1 MAKVTRKF
9 NVKRKPE
16 AVIDYIADVENHPAF
31 IPPLKSV
38 GNIAGDPKRKGTRW
52 DWTFVMAGVEINGKA
67 ETADYQA
74 GKRYSFKTTGIDST
88 FIYTVE
94 AADGGSQVTAD
105 VVYEVPQG
113 VLAKMA
119 DKAVVE
125 RMNERDADRAAQ
137 SLKTILDS

>member
-1 MAKVTRKF
+1 MAKVTRNF
-9 NVKRKPE
+9 SVKRKPE

-38 GNIAGDPKRKGTRW
+38 ANIAGDPKRKGTRW

-67 ETADYQA
+67 ETADYQP
-74 GKRYSFKTTGIDST
+74 GKRYAFKTTGIDST

-94 AADGGSQVTAD
+94 PADGGSKVTAD

-113 VLAKMA
+113 VLAKIA
-119 DKAVVE
+119 DKTVVE
-125 RMNERDADRAAQ
+125 RMNERDADKAAQ
-137 SLKTILDS
+137 TLKTILDT

>member
-74 GKRYSFKTTGIDST
+74 RKRYSFKTTGIDST

>member
-9 NVKRKPE
+9 TVKRQPE

-38 GNIAGDPKRKGTRW
+38 ANIAGDPKRKGTRW
-52 DWTFVMAGVEINGKA
+52 DWTFVMAGVEIKGKA

-74 GKRYSFKTTGIDST
+74 GKRYSFKTTGVDST

-94 AADGGSQVTAD
+94 PAGGGSQVTAD

-113 VLAKMA
+113 VLAKVA

-125 RMNERDADRAAQ
+125 KMNERDADRAAQ

>member
-16 AVIDYIADVENHPAF
+16 AVIDYISDVENHPAF

-38 GNIAGDPKRKGTRW
+38 ANIAGDPKRKGSRW

-74 GKRYSFKTTGIDST
+74 GKRYSFKTTGIEST

-119 DKAVVE
+119 DKTVVE

>member
-9 NVKRKPE
+9 TVKRKPE

-38 GNIAGDPKRKGTRW
+38 ANIAGDPKRKGTNW

-74 GKRYSFKTTGIDST
+74 GQRYSFKTTGIDST
-88 FIYTVE
+88 FIYTAE
-94 AADGGSQVTAD
+94 PADGGSQVTAD

>member
-1 MAKVTRKF
+1 MAKVTRSF
-9 NVKRKPE
+9 SVKRNPD

-38 GNIAGDPKRKGTRW
+38 ANIAGDPKRKGTSW
-52 DWTFVMAGVEINGKA
+52 DWTFVMGGVEIAGKA
-67 ETADYQA
+67 QTADYQP
-74 GKRYSFKTTGIDST
+74 GKRYSFKTTGIEST
-88 FIYTVE
+88 FIYS
-94 AADGGSQVTAD
+94 AAPEGSGSRVTAD
-105 VVYEVPQG
+105 VVYDVPQT

-137 SLKTILDS
+137 NLKTILDS

>member
-9 NVKRKPE
+9 TVKRKPE
-16 AVIDYIADVENHPAF
+16 AVIDYLSDVENHPAF

-38 GNIAGDPKRKGTRW
+38 ANIAGDPKRKGTRW

-74 GKRYSFKTTGIDST
+74 GKRYSFKTTGIEST

-94 AADGGSQVTAD
+94 AADAGSRVTAD

-113 VLAKMA
+113 VLAKIA
-119 DKAVVE
+119 DKTVVE
-125 RMNERDADRAAQ
+125 RMNERDADKAAQ

>member
-16 AVIDYIADVENHPAF
+16 AVIDYISDVENHPAF

-38 GNIAGDPKRKGTRW
+38 ANIVGDPKRKGTHW
-52 DWTFVMAGVEINGKA
+52 DWTFVMAGVEIKGKA

-74 GKRYSFKTTGIDST
+74 GRRYSFKTTGIDST
-88 FIYTVE
+88 FIYSVE

-113 VLAKMA
+113 VLAKIA
-119 DKAVVE
+119 DKTVVE

>member
-9 NVKRKPE
+9 TVKRNPE
-16 AVIDYIADVENHPAF
+16 AVIDYISDVENHPAF

-38 GNIAGDPKRKGTRW
+38 ANIAGDPKRKGSHW
-52 DWTFVMAGVEINGKA
+52 DWTFVMAGVEIKGKA

-94 AADGGSQVTAD
+94 AADGGSRVTAD

-113 VLAKMA
+113 VLAKIA
-119 DKAVVE
+119 DKTVVE
-125 RMNERDADRAAQ
+125 RMNERDADKAAQ

>member
-9 NVKRKPE
+9 KVKRKPE
-16 AVIDYIADVENHPAF
+16 AVIDYISDVENHPAF

-38 GNIAGDPKRKGTRW
+38 ANIAGDPKRKGTHW
-52 DWTFVMAGVEINGKA
+52 DWTFVMAGVEIKGKA
-67 ETADYQA
+67 ETAEYQA

-94 AADGGSQVTAD
+94 PADAGSRVTAD

-113 VLAKMA
+113 VLAKIA

-125 RMNERDADRAAQ
+125 RMNERDADKAAQ
-137 SLKTILDS
+137 SLKTILDT

>member
-9 NVKRKPE
+9 TVKRKPE
-16 AVIDYIADVENHPAF
+16 AVIDYLSDVENHPAF

-38 GNIAGDPKRKGTRW
+38 ANIAGDPKRKGTRW
-52 DWTFVMAGVEINGKA
+52 DWTFVMAGVEIKGKA

-74 GKRYSFKTTGIDST
+74 GKRYSFKTTGVDST
-88 FIYTVE
+88 FIYSVE
-94 AADGGSQVTAD
+94 PAGGGSQVTAD

-113 VLAKMA
+113 VLAKIA
-119 DKAVVE
+119 DKTVVE
-125 RMNERDADRAAQ
+125 RMNERDADKAAQ

>member
-38 GNIAGDPKRKGTRW
+38 ANIAGDPKRKGTKW

-94 AADGGSQVTAD
+94 PADGGSQVTAD
-105 VVYEVPQG
+105 VAYEVPQG
-113 VLAKMA
+113 VLAKIA

>member
-38 GNIAGDPKRKGTRW
+38 ANIAGDPKRKGTHW
-52 DWTFVMAGVEINGKA
+52 DWTFVMAGVEIKGKA
-67 ETADYQA
+67 ETAEYQA
-74 GKRYSFKTTGIDST
+74 CKRYSFKTTGIDST

-94 AADGGSQVTAD
+94 PADGGSRVTAD

-113 VLAKMA
+113 VLAKIA

-125 RMNERDADRAAQ
+125 RMNERDADKAAQ
-137 SLKTILDS
+137 SLKTILDT

>member
-38 GNIAGDPKRKGTRW
+38 ANIAGDPKSKGTHW

-94 AADGGSQVTAD
+94 AADGGSQGTAD

>member
-38 GNIAGDPKRKGTRW
+38 ANIAGDPKRKGTNW

-94 AADGGSQVTAD
+94 PADGGSQVTAD
-105 VVYEVPQG
+105 VAYEVPQG
-113 VLAKMA
+113 VLAKIA

>member
-16 AVIDYIADVENHPAF
+16 AVIDYISDVENHPAF

-38 GNIAGDPKRKGTRW
+38 ANIAGDPKRKGTRW
-52 DWTFVMAGVEINGKA
+52 DWTFVMAGVEIKGKA

-88 FIYTVE
+88 FIYSVE
-94 AADGGSQVTAD
+94 PADGGSRVTAD

-113 VLAKMA
+113 VLAKVA

-125 RMNERDADRAAQ
+125 RMNEGDADRAAQ

>member
-16 AVIDYIADVENHPAF
+16 AVIDYISDVENHPAF

-38 GNIAGDPKRKGTRW
+38 ANIAGDPKRKGTRW

-67 ETADYQA
+67 ETAEYQQ

-88 FIYTVE
+88 FIYSVE
-94 AADGGSQVTAD
+94 PADGGSRVTAD

-113 VLAKMA
+113 VLAKIA

-125 RMNERDADRAAQ
+125 RMNERDADKAAQ
-137 SLKTILDS
+137 TLKTILDS

>member
-16 AVIDYIADVENHPAF
+16 AVIDYISDVENHPAF

-38 GNIAGDPKRKGTRW
+38 ANIAGDPKRKGSHW

-74 GKRYSFKTTGIDST
+74 GKRYSFKTTGIEST
-88 FIYTVE
+88 FTYTVE

-119 DKAVVE
+119 DKTVVE

>member
-38 GNIAGDPKRKGTRW
+38 ANIAGDPKRKGTQW
-52 DWTFVMAGVEINGKA
+52 DWTFVMAGVEIKGKA
-67 ETADYQA
+67 ETAEYQA

-94 AADGGSQVTAD
+94 PADGGSRVTAD

-113 VLAKMA
+113 VLAKIA

-125 RMNERDADRAAQ
+125 RMNERDADKAAQ
-137 SLKTILDS
+137 SLKTILDT

>member
-1 MAKVTRKF
+1 MAKVSRKF
-9 NVKRKPE
+9 TVKRKPE
-16 AVIDYIADVENHPAF
+16 AVIDYISDVENHPAF
-31 IPPLKSV
+31 IPPLKTV
-38 GNIAGDPKRKGTRW
+38 ANIAGEPKRKGSYW

-74 GKRYSFKTTGIDST
+74 GKRYSFKTTGIEST
-88 FIYTVE
+88 FTYTVE
-94 AADGGSQVTAD
+94 AADGGRQVPAD
-105 VVYEVPQG
+105 VSSEVRQG

-119 DKAVVE
+119 DKPVVE

>member
-9 NVKRKPE
+9 TVKRNPE
-16 AVIDYIADVENHPAF
+16 AVTDYLSDVENHPAF

-38 GNIAGDPKRKGTRW
+38 ANIAGDPKRKGTRW
-52 DWTFVMAGVEINGKA
+52 DWTFVMAGVEIKGKA
-67 ETADYQA
+67 ETADYQP
-74 GKRYSFKTTGIDST
+74 GKRYSFKTTGVDST

-94 AADGGSQVTAD
+94 PAGGGSQVTAD

-113 VLAKMA
+113 VLAKIA
-119 DKAVVE
+119 DKTVVE
-125 RMNERDADRAAQ
+125 RMNERDADKAAQ

>member
-16 AVIDYIADVENHPAF
+16 AVIDYISDVENHPAF

-38 GNIAGDPKRKGTRW
+38 ANIAGDPKRKGTSW

-88 FIYTVE
+88 FIYSAE

-113 VLAKMA
+113 VLAKIA

-125 RMNERDADRAAQ
+125 RMNERDADQAAQ
-137 SLKTILDS
+137 NLKTILDS

>member
-38 GNIAGDPKRKGTRW
+38 ANIAGDPKRKGTRW

-74 GKRYSFKTTGIDST
+74 GKRYSFKTTGVDST
-88 FIYTVE
+88 FIYSVE
-94 AADGGSQVTAD
+94 PADGGSQVTAD

-119 DKAVVE
+119 DKTVVE

>member
-38 GNIAGDPKRKGTRW
+38 ANIGGDPKRKGTHW
-52 DWTFVMAGVEINGKA
+52 DWTFVMAGVEIKGKA
-67 ETADYQA
+67 ETAEYQA

-94 AADGGSQVTAD
+94 PADGGSRVTAD

-113 VLAKMA
+113 VLAKIA

-125 RMNERDADRAAQ
+125 RMNERDADKAAQ
-137 SLKTILDS
+137 SLKTILDT

>member
-9 NVKRKPE
+9 TVKRKPE
-16 AVIDYIADVENHPAF
+16 AVIDYLSDVENHPAF

-38 GNIAGDPKRKGTRW
+38 ANIAGDPKRKGTRW

-67 ETADYQA
+67 ETSDYQA
-74 GKRYSFKTTGIDST
+74 GKRYSFKTTGIDSS

-94 AADGGSQVTAD
+94 AAGGGSQVTAD

-113 VLAKMA
+113 VLAKIA
-119 DKAVVE
+119 DKTVVE
-125 RMNERDADRAAQ
+125 RMNERDADKAAQ

>member
-1 MAKVTRKF
+1 MAKVTRTF
-9 NVKRKPE
+9 QVKRKPD
-16 AVIDYIADVENHPAF
+16 AVIDYISDVENHPAF

-38 GNIAGDPKRKGTRW
+38 ANIAGDPKRNGTRW
-52 DWTFVMAGVEINGKA
+52 DWTFVMAGVEIKGKA

-88 FIYTVE
+88 FIYSVE
-94 AADGGSQVTAD
+94 AADGGSRVTAD

-113 VLAKMA
+113 VLAKIA

-137 SLKTILDS
+137 NLKTILDS

>member
-16 AVIDYIADVENHPAF
+16 AVIDYISDVENHPAF

-38 GNIAGDPKRKGTRW
+38 ANIAGDPKRKGTRW
-52 DWTFVMAGVEINGKA
+52 DWTFVMAGVEIKGKA
-67 ETADYQA
+67 ETAEYQA

-88 FIYTVE
+88 FIYSVE
-94 AADGGSQVTAD
+94 PADGGSRVTAD

-113 VLAKMA
+113 VLAKVA

-125 RMNERDADRAAQ
+125 RMNEGDADRAAQ

>member
-38 GNIAGDPKRKGTRW
+38 ANIAGDPKRKGTHW
-52 DWTFVMAGVEINGKA
+52 DWTFVMAGVEIKGKA

-94 AADGGSQVTAD
+94 AADGGSRVTAD

-113 VLAKMA
+113 VLAKIA

-125 RMNERDADRAAQ
+125 RMNERDADKAAQ
-137 SLKTILDS
+137 SLKTILDT